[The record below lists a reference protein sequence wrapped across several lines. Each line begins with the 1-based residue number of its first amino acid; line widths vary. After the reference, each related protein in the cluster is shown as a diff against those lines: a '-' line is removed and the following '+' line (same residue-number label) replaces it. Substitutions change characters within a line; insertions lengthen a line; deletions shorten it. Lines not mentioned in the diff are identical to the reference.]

1 MPLWLLY
8 MMAGGFVVETIMLL
22 VLIIMALNKK

>member
-8 MMAGGFVVETIMLL
+8 MMAGGFVVETLFMVVVIFMS
-22 VLIIMALNKK
+22 LNKK